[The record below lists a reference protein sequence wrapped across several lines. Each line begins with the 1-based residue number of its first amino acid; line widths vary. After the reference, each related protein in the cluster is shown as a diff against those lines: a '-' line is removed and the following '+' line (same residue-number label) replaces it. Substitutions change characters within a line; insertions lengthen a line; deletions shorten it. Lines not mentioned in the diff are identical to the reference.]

1 MTHPDI
7 NFSGDDS
14 HRFLPWLTGIMAGL
28 AALLL
33 CLGLSLNSWVGA
45 RHGDYT
51 NSFTV
56 NIPAGEEQAEQVAK
70 VREALAKISGVGKIS
85 ELSGN
90 QLHDMLKP
98 WLGGGSLED
107 LPLPAVLEVAQ
118 DRPGA
123 LDYAAMEKALSAIAP
138 GTEVDGHERWLT
150 AFSDFSSAVR
160 SLTTLLAALIIAA
173 MVIMIAFTA
182 RASLKLHARTV
193 HLLHSIGAA
202 DDYIV
207 RQFQRE
213 ALWLVIPGALAGCL
227 AALFVYWGTG
237 IYMATLGI
245 ALLPPL
251 GITAAH
257 AALLLLLPVVC
268 ALAAW
273 VATRLSVASQLRRS
287 L

>member
-1 MTHPDI
+1 MIHSDI

-33 CLGLSLNSWVGA
+33 CLGLSLNDWVGT

-51 NSFTV
+51 GSFTV
-56 NIPAGEEQAEQVAK
+56 NIPAGENQAEQLEK
-70 VREALAKISGVGKIS
+70 VRAALAKTSGVASVSEIS
-85 ELSGN
+85 KDKLQN
-90 QLHDMLKP
+90 MLKP
-98 WLGGGSLED
+98 WLGTSSPDD
-107 LPLPAVLEVAQ
+107 LPLPVVLEVAE
-118 DRPGA
+118 DPA
-123 LDYAAMEKALSAIAP
+123 KTVNHAAVQKALSALAP
-138 GTEVDGHERWLT
+138 GTEVDTHERWLS

-160 SLTTLLAALIIAA
+160 ALTATLAVLVIAA
-173 MVIMIAFTA
+173 MVIMIAFAA

-193 HLLHSIGAA
+193 QLLHSIGAG

-207 RQFQRE
+207 RQFQYD
-213 ALWLVIPGALAGCL
+213 ALKVVIPGALVGCL
-227 AALFVYWGTG
+227 SALFVYWGIG
-237 IYMATLGI
+237 IYMAALGI

-251 GITAAH
+251 GMTIWH
-257 AALLLLLPVVC
+257 ALLLLSLPGAC

-273 VATRLSVASQLRRS
+273 TATRLSVATQLRRS